1 MATAVDDVVDTTS
14 PAYLLVFRE
23 TTPECYSEMTY
34 EERRAALERWNAWCE
49 ELVTQ
54 GRLQAGNTLAPEG
67 RVVSRAGGTQ
77 GIGTASGRPV
87 DGPFAEAKELI
98 GGYILLS
105 ASSLEEAV
113 AIAEGCPN
121 LPYGMEVEVRPVA
134 QACHL
139 ARSLG
144 WATMRGAAAQVA

>member
-1 MATAVDDVVDTTS
+1 MTDSGIEATS
-14 PAYLLVFRE
+14 SYLLVFRE
-23 TTPECYSEMTY
+23 TTPERYEEMSH
-34 EERRAALERWNAWCE
+34 EERRAALERWNAWCDGLLAE
-49 ELVTQ
+49 

-67 RVVSRAGGTQ
+67 RVVSREGGVRAV
-77 GIGTASGRPV
+77 GSAV

-98 GGYILLS
+98 GGYILLR

-113 AIAEGCPN
+113 AIAEQCPS

-134 QACHL
+134 EACHL

-144 WATMRGAAAQVA
+144 WATMRGAAAPAV